1 MRESG
6 KNRKIPEMDRTEQAV
21 VALLTSPTLEEAS
34 TQLGVTSRT
43 LRTWLHEDEALRL
56 AYQDA
61 KRQLMG
67 HTLSRMQKITAAA
80 VTRLETIL
88 ENPEVKDAV
97 AVGAARVVLDLALR
111 AVVLEDLDQR
121 ITRVETELRKRK
133 AAQH

>member
-34 TQLGVTSRT
+34 TRLGITSRT

-88 ENPEVKDAV
+88 EDAQVKDAV

-111 AVVLEDLDQR
+111 AVVLEDLDAR
-121 ITRVETELRKRK
+121 ITRVEAELRKRK
-133 AAQH
+133 AAQP